1 MSLEEVLRFRE
12 KKALLQEKMI
22 RENPGAVIVS
32 LGMNIPGP
40 VKSGPM
46 IYAAFREGLE
56 RLEELSGKRRECGPS
71 KCSWRKLPDMPQ
83 SASQRAGSIFGKRAA
98 IRLEESHPLGRLWDI
113 DVFQDSPEAV
123 SRETVGAERRTCL
136 LCGRDAKEC
145 ARSRRHDIRKLQDK
159 VTEIIAGWQTGNRT

>member
-56 RLEELSGKRRECGPS
+56 RLEELSGKKKGQLIWS
-71 KCSWRKLPDMPQ
+71 
-83 SASQRAGSIFGKRAA
+83 
-98 IRLEESHPLGRLWDI
+98 
-113 DVFQDSPEAV
+113 
-123 SRETVGAERRTCL
+123 
-136 LCGRDAKEC
+136 
-145 ARSRRHDIRKLQDK
+145 
-159 VTEIIAGWQTGNRT
+159 

>member
-56 RLEELSGKRRECGPS
+56 RLEELSGK
-71 KCSWRKLPDMPQ
+71 KKLPDMPQ
-83 SASQRAGSIFGKRAA
+83 SASQKSRIH
-98 IRLEESHPLGRLWDI
+98 IR
-113 DVFQDSPEAV
+113 
-123 SRETVGAERRTCL
+123 
-136 LCGRDAKEC
+136 
-145 ARSRRHDIRKLQDK
+145 
-159 VTEIIAGWQTGNRT
+159 